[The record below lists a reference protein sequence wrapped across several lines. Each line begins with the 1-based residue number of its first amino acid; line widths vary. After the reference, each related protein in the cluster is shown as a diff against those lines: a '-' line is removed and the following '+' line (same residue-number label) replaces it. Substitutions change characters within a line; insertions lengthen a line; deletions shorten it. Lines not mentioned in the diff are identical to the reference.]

1 MDATFT
7 LLELAGAVA
16 LLLWGVHMVQSGV
29 QRAFGPG
36 LKRSLGSALRHRL
49 KAFAAGLGVTALLQ
63 SSTATGLMA
72 ASFAAAGVVGLVPAL
87 AVMLGA
93 NVGTTLI
100 VQVLS
105 FDVARVT
112 PVLILI
118 GVVLF
123 RRGGQS
129 RTRDLGRV
137 AIGLGLMLLALS
149 RLLQVITPYEDVP
162 SLRLI
167 LGTIAQDPIID
178 VLFGAL
184 LTWLAHSSVAV
195 VLLVV
200 SFAVKGVIPL
210 DAALALTVGANIGTA
225 LNPVLEGA
233 AAADI
238 AAKRVAIGNLALR
251 FAGGLAV
258 LPCLRWIAPALAG
271 TETDLGRAVANFHTA
286 FNLALA
292 AAFLPLLTPFA
303 ALLKR
308 WLPDRIEAEDP
319 SRPVHLDLAALATP
333 PIALGCAAR
342 EALRMAD
349 VLDAMI
355 RGATDAIERGDRRA
369 VPETQ
374 RLDDV
379 LDRLNGAIKG
389 YLMGIDPEA
398 MSEEDDA
405 RLAAILAFA
414 IHVEHAGD
422 ILDRNVMAIAGKQ
435 LKRGVA
441 FPKEGR
447 EAVRAMLGRLE
458 ANLRTASAVL
468 MSDDARA
475 ARVLADEKARFR
487 DLEAGATRAHFKRLR
502 EARAPGM
509 EVSAIH
515 LDLLRDLKRVND
527 HLVAGAAY
535 PILEGSGELRES
547 RLRTTAAPRP

>member
-1 MDATFT
+1 MDTTFT

-16 LLLWGVHMVQSGV
+16 LLLWGVHMVQSGI
-29 QRAFGPG
+29 QRAFGPN
-36 LKRSLGSALRHRL
+36 LKRALGSALRNRL
-49 KAFAAGLGVTALLQ
+49 KAFATGLGVTALLQ

-167 LGTIAQDPIID
+167 LGTIAKDPIID

-210 DAALALTVGANIGTA
+210 DAALALAIGANIGTA

-238 AAKRVAIGNLALR
+238 AARRVAVGNLVLR
-251 FAGGLAV
+251 VVGGIAV

-271 TETDLGRAVANFHTA
+271 AEADLGRAVANFHTA

-319 SRPVHLDLAALATP
+319 SRPVHLDQTALPTP

-342 EALRMAD
+342 EVLRMAD
-349 VLDAMI
+349 VLDAMV
-355 RGATDAIERGDRRA
+355 RGAADAIERGDRRA
-369 VPETQ
+369 VTETR

-398 MSEEDDA
+398 MSDEDDA

-414 IHVEHAGD
+414 IHLEHAGD

-447 EAVRAMLGRLE
+447 EAIHAMLGRLE
-458 ANLRTASAVL
+458 TNLRTASAVL

-502 EARAPGM
+502 EARAPGV

-547 RLRTTAAPRP
+547 RLRASAPPA